1 MNKVIALASSISP
14 AGDARQSSADFLHPR
29 KKLVDKH
36 YIAEML
42 GIEPV
47 TVVKMAQGKR
57 IPHYKFGHRSLRFD
71 EREVLA
77 WLEKKKVSANPFT
90 LAKVRRV

>member
-1 MNKVIALASSISP
+1 MSKESAVARITSTA
-14 AGDARQSSADFLHPR
+14 AGDTPRSPADFLSPR
-29 KKLVDKH
+29 RKLVNKY

-77 WLEKKKVSANPFT
+77 WLEKKQVPANPFT
-90 LAKVRRV
+90 LVKVRR